1 MNDIEIYL
9 QSMKHTCPLIEDRH
23 LIQFKEALRIRH
35 FGKNEEVYSHGEH
48 HDTIFFVTQGLV
60 RSYYLNTKGEEKN
73 AWFIKEYEF
82 ITDYPCFLSGRKS
95 NYTFQCMEDTKGVEL
110 PKEAIYEAYGAY
122 SSIEKYGRLI
132 AEEVVKMMQTRIE
145 DLLFL
150 SAKERYQK
158 VLAYEND
165 LVNRISVSHLASYLG
180 IERQSL
186 TRIRKEI
193 LHQK

>member
-1 MNDIEIYL
+1 
-9 QSMKHTCPLIEDRH
+9 MKHTCPLIEDQQLVR
-23 LIQFKEALRIRH
+23 FREALQVRH
-35 FGKNEEVYSHGEH
+35 FGKNEEVYRVQEH
-48 HDTIFFVTQGLV
+48 HNTIIFITQGLV
-60 RSYYLNTKGEEKN
+60 RSYYLNAKGEEKN
-73 AWFIKEYEF
+73 AWFIKEFEF
-82 ITDYPCFLSGRKS
+82 ITDYPSFLSGSKS
-95 NYTFQCMEDTKGVEL
+95 SYTFQCLEDTTGVEL
-110 PKEAIYEAYGAY
+110 PKEAIYEAYYAF

-158 VLAYEND
+158 VLEHENE
-165 LVNRISVSHLASYLG
+165 LVNRISVSHLASYLC

-193 LHQK
+193 LLQK